1 MKKVSNA
8 MRKINMFQ
16 AIIIGIL
23 LATPVATWAAGMP
36 WEGPICK
43 IATSF
48 SGPVA
53 VAFVVLAV
61 VLCGA
66 MMAFGELNGIFKT
79 LLGVAI
85 GGAMAVGSVQWTTMF
100 AGGTFDC
107 ASASIDTVTR
117 VADAANSLAHL
128 ALSWV

>member
-1 MKKVSNA
+1 MKNA
-8 MRKINMFQ
+8 KIQTVLLSAALTLPATVYAQ
-16 AIIIGIL
+16 A
-23 LATPVATWAAGMP
+23 MP

-43 IATSF
+43 IANSF

-66 MMAFGELNGIFKT
+66 MLAFGELSGVFRT

-85 GGAMAVGSVQWTTMF
+85 GGAMAVGAVQWVTMF
-100 AGGTFDC
+100 TSPKTLGCLSSVDGA
-107 ASASIDTVTR
+107 TR
-117 VADAANSLAHL
+117 VAEVVNPIIASL
-128 ALSWV
+128 SSFV